1 MDLSSIGG
9 YIRQYRVAANVSQ
22 DKLAECSGVSSK
34 HIGVLE
40 RSERSPSLE
49 TLIRIANALN
59 ISADMLLCDVLETEV
74 GIKQTMLSKKIGNL
88 SREQQRD
95 IIDVVDDDVPD
106 EPEVPVNPETPVPH
120 KYVPKHIKHETLA
133 TGNPILLL
141 LLALFIPLIRR
152 KQN

>member
-9 YIRQYRVAANVSQ
+9 YIRQYRVAANMSQ

-95 IIDVVDDDVPD
+95 IIDVVD
-106 EPEVPVNPETPVPH
+106 
-120 KYVPKHIKHETLA
+120 
-133 TGNPILLL
+133 LLVQQQEN
-141 LLALFIPLIRR
+141 
-152 KQN
+152 KG